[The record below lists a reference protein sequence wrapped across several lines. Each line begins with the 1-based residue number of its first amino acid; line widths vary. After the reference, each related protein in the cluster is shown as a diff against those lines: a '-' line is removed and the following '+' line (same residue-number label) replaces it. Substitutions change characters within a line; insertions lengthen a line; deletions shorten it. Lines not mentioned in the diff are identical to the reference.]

1 MFSILRFILLCALA
15 NLFCAC
21 LVTVHIYAPYAIA
34 GSTQAFYTCLFREMA
49 TIVGPNVVFPLIVY
63 ENTYG
68 CLSVVCL
75 GVIQHLVTSYQ
86 FTGKVHSIS
95 NACPRRITVAIVQT
109 CPIICIKYLCMYAF
123 IYVYFR
129 IPIRSS
135 VTSYGGSGCARARKD
150 ASGTTCHCAAGFSE
164 QTVTAT
170 TQSVTA
176 MTRRPS
182 TSY

>member
-1 MFSILRFILLCALA
+1 MCVSKFVL
-15 NLFCAC
+15 
-21 LVTVHIYAPYAIA
+21 
-34 GSTQAFYTCLFREMA
+34 CLFGDRPCLC
-49 TIVGPNVVFPLIVY
+49 TICHSWQHAGILHLSIQGDGNYCNVVFPLIVY
-63 ENTYG
+63 ENTYA

-75 GVIQHLVTSYQ
+75 GVIQHLATSYQ
-86 FTGKVHSIS
+86 FTEKVHSIS
-95 NACPRRITVAIVQT
+95 NICPRRITVAIVQT
-109 CPIICIKYLCMYAF
+109 CPIICIQYLCMYAF

-150 ASGTTCHCAAGFSE
+150 ASETTCHCAAGFSE

-170 TQSVTA
+170 TQSVTD